1 MVLTLEHMLATL
13 ALRSSDLYNLT
24 MRCIPYPLVLFE
36 SLVSKIGK
44 VFIWLSE
51 AVLLFSTLLPSRFK
65 SFCGITATSFQS
77 AVGWQRCLPQSESD

>member
-13 ALRSSDLYNLT
+13 APRSSDLYNLT

-51 AVLLFSTLLPSRFK
+51 AVLLFSTLLPGRFK
-65 SFCGITATSFQS
+65 SFLRYYSYLFPKCGRLAEMF
-77 AVGWQRCLPQSESD
+77 ASERK